1 MAAFPAILRESIL
14 LLAGE
19 PASPD
24 SLDHI
29 KKLLEIAASSLTLV
43 AVIVGAF
50 WTYWLFIRT
59 RQRYPSAD
67 LAHQVEHRG
76 LTGDRV
82 WVRVSVTVQNVSKVL
97 LTLVEATCW
106 IQQVKPAD
114 EEVLAKIAKCE
125 EPLDEE
131 GLEYRWPLAADVKKK
146 TWLNGDRQ
154 IEPGES
160 DQVHFDFNV
169 GSEVETI
176 IVYSYFENAT
186 MRTRK
191 RELGWRM
198 TSVHDLR
205 CDKRGEDED
214 GTSGNATGS
223 A

>member
-1 MAAFPAILRESIL
+1 MAAYPAVLRESIL

-19 PASPD
+19 PALPD

-29 KKLLEIAASSLTLV
+29 KKLLEIAASSLTLL

-59 RQRYPSAD
+59 RQRNPSAN

-76 LTGDRV
+76 LTDDRV

-106 IQQVKPAD
+106 VQQVKPAD
-114 EEVLAKIAKCE
+114 EEILAEIAKAK

-131 GLEYRWPLAADVKKK
+131 GLEYKWPLAAGAKKK
-146 TWLNGDRQ
+146 TWPNGDRQ

-176 IVYSYFENAT
+176 IVYSYFENAK

-191 RELGWRM
+191 SELGWRM

-205 CDKRGEDED
+205 RGKGEEDKN
-214 GTSGNATGS
+214 GTSGDATS
-223 A
+223 PA